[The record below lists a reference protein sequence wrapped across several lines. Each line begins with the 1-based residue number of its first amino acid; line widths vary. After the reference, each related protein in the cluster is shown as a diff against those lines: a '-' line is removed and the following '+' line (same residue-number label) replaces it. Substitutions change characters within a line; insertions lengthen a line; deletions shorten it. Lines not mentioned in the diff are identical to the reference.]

1 MNLYGSQQL
10 RPLRYEFIDRL
21 KESIFPFDSQKKRNL
36 MIKDLLKEKLSESVM
51 AHLKR
56 YVFKVGCVFLMVI
69 SSGQNP
75 HEALQ
80 RRQEYAAHLSK
91 LNEVL
96 DEGDLEVTPGHFK
109 RSFSRTI
116 RCEMIS
122 CQFDIFSAC
131 HFSPTLN

>member
-1 MNLYGSQQL
+1 
-10 RPLRYEFIDRL
+10 
-21 KESIFPFDSQKKRNL
+21 

-56 YVFKVGCVFLMVI
+56 YVLKEGCVFLMVI
-69 SSGQNP
+69 SSKIRMWQYRDDD
-75 HEALQ
+75 L
-80 RRQEYAAHLSK
+80 REYAAYLSK

-122 CQFDIFSAC
+122 C
-131 HFSPTLN
+131 